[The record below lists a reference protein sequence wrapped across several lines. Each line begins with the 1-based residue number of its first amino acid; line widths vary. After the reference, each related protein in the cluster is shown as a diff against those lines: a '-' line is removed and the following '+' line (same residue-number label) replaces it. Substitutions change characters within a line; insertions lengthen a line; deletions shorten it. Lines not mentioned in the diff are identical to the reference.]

1 MAQKGGSETKAGYR
15 LSFSTG
21 GLFVAASVELAG
33 MYQRLEDWEAVK
45 KAAAEEGLTQFS
57 ASSSITRTVRELA
70 TRLAALNDDERDL
83 LLRSGHAERSALLWL
98 ALCRTYPLIRE
109 FAVEVVSDRLTN
121 FRTQLGLEHFD
132 AFIASKSQWNSA
144 IADLS
149 DTTLKKLRQN
159 LFRYM
164 REAGIILEDGTIVPY
179 LVPAAVRSLIE
190 KQDPSELA
198 YYPGVRG
205 AV

>member
-1 MAQKGGSETKAGYR
+1 MSLVGVSEAKANYR

-21 GLFVAASVELAG
+21 GLFLAASVELAELYDNLG
-33 MYQRLEDWEAVK
+33 DWEAVK

-57 ASSSITRTVRELA
+57 ASSSITRTVRELV
-70 TRLAALNDDERDL
+70 TRLAALSENELDL
-83 LLRSGHAERSALLWL
+83 LLRGSHAERSALLWL
-98 ALCRTYPLIRE
+98 ALCRTYPLIKE
-109 FAVEVVSDRLTN
+109 FAIGVVSERLAT
-121 FRTQLGLEHFD
+121 FRTQLAHEHFD
-132 AFIASKSQWNSA
+132 AFIASKSQWNDA

-149 DTTLKKLRQN
+149 DSTLKKLRQN

-164 REAGIILEDGTIVPY
+164 REAGILLEDGTIVPY

-190 KQDPSELA
+190 EREPEELA
-198 YYPGVRG
+198 FYPGARG